1 MATRAAKSIN
11 GKAAPQA
18 LYQRIRADL
27 EDKILSGRWP
37 PGHRIPF
44 EHELVETYQ
53 CSRMTVNKVLSGLAA
68 AGIIERKRRVGSF
81 VAKPVVQ
88 SAVLHIPD
96 IQAEIAKRGEAY
108 NYELLTRKRRKATKD
123 DLDRLG
129 MEQGCDVLV
138 LSCRHIAKG
147 RPFAYEE
154 RLINLDM
161 VPPAVEIDFARVPPG
176 TWLLGHVPWSE
187 AEHQITA
194 TLADDDA
201 RQALALKKPA
211 ACLVVERRTWRKRK
225 VITSVRVT
233 YPNDLYRLTA
243 RFTPAGRG

>member
-1 MATRAAKSIN
+1 MAERAAKLSN
-11 GKAAPQA
+11 SKAGPQA

-44 EHELVETYQ
+44 EHELVESYQ

-108 NYELLTRKRRKATKD
+108 DYELIARKRRKATKD
-123 DLDRLG
+123 DLERLG
-129 MEQGCDVLV
+129 TERGCDVLV

-154 RLINLDM
+154 RLINLDV
-161 VPPAVEIDFARVPPG
+161 VPPAVEIDFAQTPPG

-194 TLADDDA
+194 TLADEKA
-201 RQALALKKPA
+201 RQALALKKPS
-211 ACLVVERRTWRKRK
+211 ACLVVERRTWRKNK

-243 RFTPAGRG
+243 RFTPAGRV